1 MKIMDTYLI
10 TYINNIIYTYYK
22 CLDFI
27 KIIKNIYEAHHVP
40 VLMVNYHITILNF
53 LV

>member
-27 KIIKNIYEAHHVP
+27 KIIKIFMK
-40 VLMVNYHITILNF
+40 LTMSQC
-53 LV
+53 